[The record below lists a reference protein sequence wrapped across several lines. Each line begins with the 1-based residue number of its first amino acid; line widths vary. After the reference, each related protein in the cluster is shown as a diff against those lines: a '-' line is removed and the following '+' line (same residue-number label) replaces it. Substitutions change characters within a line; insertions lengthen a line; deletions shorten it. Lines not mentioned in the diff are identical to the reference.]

1 MTIELSQYFPTTFG
15 VSHFKDE
22 DYRQELIKHCYDL
35 KTKIK
40 SGGEDWLSNE
50 TYNTSDGQYNIVN
63 DKKFETL
70 NKWIVKSVEEY
81 LIKTTMNITLNLVD
95 GWLNIYNKNNYQEL
109 HRHNTYVMSC
119 IFYLQA
125 PNNFAQTMFYSPY
138 SEMVIN
144 EAIYKN
150 QKFDPS
156 GRINFKAKEGDLVM
170 FRSYVQH
177 AVGLH
182 KDNKDRITLA
192 YNFKEAK

>member
-1 MTIELSQYFPTTFG
+1 M
-15 VSHFKDE
+15 V
-22 DYRQELIKHCYDL
+22 
-35 KTKIK
+35 
-40 SGGEDWLSNE
+40 
-50 TYNTSDGQYNIVN
+50 NIIQLMI
-63 DKKFETL
+63 KKFETL

-156 GRINFKAKEGDLVM
+156 GRINFKPKRVI
-170 FRSYVQH
+170 Q
-177 AVGLH
+177 
-182 KDNKDRITLA
+182 
-192 YNFKEAK
+192 